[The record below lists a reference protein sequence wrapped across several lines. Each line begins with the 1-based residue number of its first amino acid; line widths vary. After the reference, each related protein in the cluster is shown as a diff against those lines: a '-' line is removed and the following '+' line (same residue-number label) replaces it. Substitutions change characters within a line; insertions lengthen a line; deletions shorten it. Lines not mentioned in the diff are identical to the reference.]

1 MCKSIKHKV
10 SINQN
15 KARKMRTRILT
26 CKAGQHYA
34 LAAACKDGCMRRN
47 NNPYNS
53 VQSRRLTES
62 EMVKEICEGWF
73 ASIARKAGEVLP
85 S

>member
-1 MCKSIKHKV
+1 
-10 SINQN
+10 
-15 KARKMRTRILT
+15 MRTRILT

-34 LAAACKDGCMRRN
+34 LAAACQGGCMRRN

-53 VQSRRLTES
+53 VQSRRLTER
-62 EMVKEICEGWF
+62 EMVSEICAGWF

>member
-1 MCKSIKHKV
+1 
-10 SINQN
+10 
-15 KARKMRTRILT
+15 MRTRILT

-34 LAAACKDGCMRRN
+34 LAAACTDGSMRRN
-47 NNPYNS
+47 NNPYNR
-53 VQSRRLTES
+53 VESRRLTES

-73 ASIARKAGEVLP
+73 ASIARKAGELA